1 MPKKQPAVYIL
12 ASSERGTLYIG
23 VTGWLKHRI
32 WEHREG
38 LVDGFSKAHGL
49 RNLVWF
55 EFFADFASAI
65 AREKQLKNWNRVW
78 KIQLIEDANPGWTDL
93 WNELVNENQNGF
105 PLARE

>member
-1 MPKKQPAVYIL
+1 VKQPAVYIL
-12 ASSERGTLYIG
+12 ASGLRGTLYTG
-23 VTGWLKHRI
+23 VTGSLRHRT

-38 LVDGFSKAHGL
+38 LVDGFTKKHSVK
-49 RNLVWF
+49 RLVWF
-55 EFFADFASAI
+55 QIFDDFPSAI
-65 AREKQLKNWNRVW
+65 AREKQLKKWNRVW